1 MGVIRHVDA
10 GYDIA
15 KQVAHQ
21 KHVHVPML
29 DTE

>member
-1 MGVIRHVDA
+1 A

-15 KQVAHQ
+15 KEVARH

-29 DTE
+29 DIE